1 LAQDKDKQSPPKS
14 DIARAMTREAIDGP
28 PDRHDVAQL
37 HAPIMREKT
46 EPRDGYEPVPLW
58 LVGLFGVLI
67 FWGGWY
73 VAQYSGGWRADVL
86 DPHPEA
92 RFAGT
97 TAREEA
103 PVDPVALG
111 GRLFRVNCESC
122 HQSDGRGVTGQYPP
136 LAGSSW
142 VNGEPYRLKRILLN
156 GLEGPIEVEGTTYN
170 GNMPVFGDR
179 LNDSRIAALLTYIRQ
194 AWGNAAGAISTESVA
209 ATRAAVQDRRQP
221 WTADEL
227 LAITEPDYTAA
238 PEASPETTPA
248 EQETQQAPDEAKSSA
263 DDAKG
268 PPEAPTP

>member
-1 LAQDKDKQSPPKS
+1 LAQDQDQQNQRES
-14 DIARAMTREAIDGP
+14 DLDRGMKRGAIDGP
-28 PDRHDVAQL
+28 PDRHDVAEL
-37 HAPIMREKT
+37 HAPIVREKT

-73 VAQYSGGWRADVL
+73 VAQFSGGWRADVL

-92 RFAGT
+92 RFAGAA
-97 TAREEA
+97 AREEA
-103 PVDPVALG
+103 PMDPVELG
-111 GRLFRVNCESC
+111 GRLYRVNCESC
-122 HQSDGRGVTGQYPP
+122 HQSDGRGVSGQYPP

-170 GNMPVFGDR
+170 GNMPAFGDR
-179 LNDSRIAALLTYIRQ
+179 LDDAKIAALLTYLRQ
-194 AWGNAAGAISTESVA
+194 AWGNEAEPLTAESVA

-227 LAITEPDYTAA
+227 LAITEPDFTAS
-238 PEASPETTPA
+238 PEASSETTSAEPETP
-248 EQETQQAPDEAKSSA
+248 EEPEEAKSAA
-263 DDAKG
+263 DHAED
-268 PPEAPTP
+268 PPEAPPP